1 MTTPRKKPPAKPA
14 PKAEEPKFDSLLA
27 KYAEKFGIYPAIL
40 IAGGYFVFAEVV
52 KPVAETYD
60 HALQEIKQS
69 NEDLKAMVKQK
80 SDEDLAYG
88 KQVVEHLDE
97 IEKAIKEGI
106 QKLERYGNEHATSPA
121 G

>member
-1 MTTPRKKPPAKPA
+1 MTTPRKRPPAKPT

-40 IAGGYFVFAEVV
+40 IAGGYFVFAEVI

-60 HALQEIKQS
+60 HALQEIRQS
-69 NEDLKAMVKQK
+69 NQDLTDMVKQK

-88 KQVVEHLDE
+88 KQVVVHLDE
-97 IEKAIKEGI
+97 IEKAIKEAI
-106 QKLERYGNEHATSPA
+106 KRLEEYENERTSTP
-121 G
+121 